1 MLLKE
6 VKKDNKRW
14 TTFVLCGYS
23 NWLNRRWRRRNGI
36 AFRFGAKIHRRGG
49 PSGV

>member
-23 NWLNRRWRRRNGI
+23 NWL
-36 AFRFGAKIHRRGG
+36 
-49 PSGV
+49 